1 MADST
6 QLPAPRARVRVR
18 FGGLRGRIVA
28 LVLSG
33 LTVLL
38 VVTSILAAQALRQA
52 LVKEFISKGEAIALS
67 LANAAEGYIVEG
79 RDASTIQGFVD
90 RFRDITGVGYVFVV
104 DQESFVL
111 SHTFHPEFPQ
121 GLEKA
126 HPFQGE
132 VTQER
137 YADVSTLDV
146 SERGP
151 HLDIVVPIQQRRLG
165 EVHVGMKI
173 ADIEAHVTRAVWN
186 MTAVA
191 LVVFLVAVAVSL
203 LLVGRLVK
211 PLLRLT
217 AIAQQIV
224 EKGDLTQEVPVT
236 SSDEIGLLAD
246 AFGALVHKL
255 RTIPA
260 TLQTAV
266 GQLSEVVSAISAM
279 TEEQGA
285 TLSQQ
290 AAALQ
295 ETGSVAKE
303 IQETSKL
310 AATKAASVSETAARA
325 QSIGQAGQRSLDET
339 LAGLDEI
346 QRHVQRV
353 VDRSGEL
360 SERTGQVAE
369 ITEAV
374 KDLADQSKV
383 LALNAAIEATKAG
396 EHGKG
401 FGVVAREIRA
411 LATQSI
417 ESTVRVR
424 SILGE
429 VEGAIRSSV
438 ESSREGRER
447 VRGSVDQVRA
457 GSEKIRQLAGAV
469 DESAAAAKQI
479 AAAVGQ
485 QNAGVTQIFSALVD
499 LNRMMSES
507 VQALNRTSEASKD
520 LKRVAHSVSE
530 LVSSF
535 RV

>member
-1 MADST
+1 MAQSNPS
-6 QLPAPRARVRVR
+6 PAVPSNVRVR

-28 LVLSG
+28 LLVGG

-38 VVTSILAAQALRQA
+38 VVISLLAARALREA
-52 LVKEFISKGEAIALS
+52 LVKEFISKGEAIAVS

-90 RFRDITGVGYVFVV
+90 RFRDIAGVGYLFVV
-104 DQESFVL
+104 DQDSFVL
-111 SHTFHPEFPQ
+111 SHTFQPEFPQ
-121 GLEKA
+121 GLERA
-126 HPFQGE
+126 HPFPGDVTQDRYTDVATIE
-132 VTQER
+132 VT
-137 YADVSTLDV
+137 
-146 SERGP
+146 ERGT

-165 EVHVGMKI
+165 EVHVGMRM
-173 ADIEAHVTRAVWN
+173 ADIQGHVRRAVWS

-191 LVVFLVAVAVSL
+191 LVVFLAAAAVSL
-203 LLVGRLVK
+203 VLVGRLVK
-211 PLLRLT
+211 PVRRLT
-217 AIAQQIV
+217 TMAQRIV
-224 EKGDLTQEVPVT
+224 EQGDLTQVVAVT
-236 SSDEIGLLAD
+236 SSDEIGLLAQ
-246 AFGALVHKL
+246 AFGALVTKL

-266 GQLSEVVSAISAM
+266 GQLSEVVHAISAM

-285 TLSQQ
+285 TLSHQ

-295 ETGSVAKE
+295 ETGAVAKE

-310 AATKAASVSETAARA
+310 AAAKAASVSEVAARA
-325 QSIGQAGQRSLDET
+325 QSIGQAGQRTLDET

-401 FGVVAREIRA
+401 FAVVAREIRA

-424 SILGE
+424 EILGE

-447 VRGSVDQVRA
+447 VRGSVEQVRA
-457 GSEKIRQLAGAV
+457 GSDKIRQLAGAV

-479 AAAVGQ
+479 AAAVAQ
-485 QNAGVTQIFSALVD
+485 QNAGVTQIFSALID
-499 LNRMMSES
+499 LNRMMTES
-507 VQALNRTSEASKD
+507 VQALGRTSEASKD
-520 LKRVAHSVSE
+520 LKRVANSVSE
-530 LVSSF
+530 VVSSY

>member
-1 MADST
+1 MSSS
-6 QLPAPRARVRVR
+6 APQATSRTGVKVRY
-18 FGGLRGRIVA
+18 GGLRGRIVA
-28 LVLSG
+28 LLLGG

-38 VVTSILAAQALRQA
+38 VVISLLAARALREA
-52 LVKEFISKGEAIALS
+52 LTKEFISKGEAIALS

-90 RFRDITGVGYVFVV
+90 RFRDIAGVGYVFVV
-104 DQESFVL
+104 DQDNFVL
-111 SHTFHPEFPQ
+111 SHTFQPEFPQ
-121 GLEKA
+121 GLERA

-137 YADVSTLDV
+137 YTDVATLDV
-146 SERGP
+146 AERGP

-165 EVHVGMKI
+165 EVHVGMKT
-173 ADIEAHVTRAVWN
+173 ADIQALVGRAVGS

-191 LVVFLVAVAVSL
+191 LVVFIAAAAVSL
-203 LLVGRLVK
+203 VLVGRLVK
-211 PLLRLT
+211 PVRQLT
-217 AIAQQIV
+217 TIAQRIV
-224 EKGDLTQEVPVT
+224 EQGDLTQEVAVT
-236 SSDEIGLLAD
+236 SSDEIGLLA
-246 AFGALVHKL
+246 ASFGALVSKL

-260 TLQTAV
+260 TLKTAV
-266 GQLSEVVSAISAM
+266 GQLAEVVHAISAM

-295 ETGSVAKE
+295 QTGAVAKE

-310 AATKAASVSETAARA
+310 AATKAASVSEVAVRA
-325 QSIGQAGQRSLDET
+325 QNIGQAGQRSLDET

-346 QRHVQRV
+346 QRHVQKV

-401 FGVVAREIRA
+401 FAVVAREIRA

-424 SILGE
+424 EILGE

-447 VRGSVDQVRA
+447 VRGSVDQVRS
-457 GSEKIRQLAGAV
+457 GSEKVRQLASAV

-479 AAAVGQ
+479 AAAVAQ

-499 LNRMMSES
+499 LNRMMAES
-507 VQALNRTSEASKD
+507 VKALGRTSEASKD
-520 LKRVAHSVSE
+520 LKRVANSVSE